1 MITLV
6 KNIRQLVTPLGSD
19 PVSGLRMG
27 ELAVRDSVCMVI
39 RGDKISAVG
48 AADATLKADHVIDA
62 AGGVVVPGL
71 VDACATAGRGARG
84 PLHAEDSEAE
94 LGRLRVGMETLL
106 RHGTTSAEI
115 RAVTPDGEEGLE
127 EILAC
132 IQQLIHRV
140 PLRLSIAF
148 LAAPRRDE
156 NSERSDRITTLIG
169 EMIPSISRR
178 RLATTCVVLC
188 GENGY
193 GRKEARAVLR
203 AARGAGLELKVQAAG
218 TDAEAMLAAG
228 DLAAGA
234 IDHLSGTS
242 FAARPLALLK
252 KAGAIPILHPGSS
265 LAEGGP
271 RPPARPLVEAGLAVA
286 LGSSADLAAG
296 GVLSLWTGISLAV
309 RELDLSLAEAIVA
322 ATLNAAAAIGVSHQ
336 VGTLEPGKLAD
347 FAILELDDYRRIPD
361 FIVGLPV
368 RTVVVGGRE
377 AARG

>member
-19 PVSGLRMG
+19 PASGLRMG
-27 ELAVRDSVCMVI
+27 EIAVRENVSLVI
-39 RGDKISAVG
+39 RGDRISAVS
-48 AADATLKADHVIDA
+48 ATNDALKADHVIDA

-71 VDACATAGRGARG
+71 VDACATAGCGARS
-84 PLHAEDSEAE
+84 PLRDEDPEAE

-106 RHGTTSAEI
+106 RHGTTSAEV
-115 RAVTPDGEEGLE
+115 RAVASNGEEGLE

-132 IQQLIHRV
+132 IQQLTHRV
-140 PLRLSIAF
+140 SLRLSIAF
-148 LAAPRRDE
+148 LGAPRPGVS
-156 NSERSDRITTLIG
+156 SERSDRITTLIG
-169 EMIPSISRR
+169 ETIPSVSRR

-203 AARGAGLELKVQAAG
+203 AARGAGLELKVQASGA
-218 TDAEAMLAAG
+218 DAEAMLAAG

-252 KAGAIPILHPGSS
+252 KAGAIPILLPGSS
-265 LAEGGP
+265 LVGRGP
-271 RPPARPLVEAGLAVA
+271 RPPGRPLVEAGLAVA
-286 LGSSADLAAG
+286 LGSSADLGSG
-296 GVLSLWTGISLAV
+296 GVLSLWTGVSLAV
-309 RELDLSLAEAIVA
+309 REHGLSLAEAIVA

-347 FAILELDDYRRIPD
+347 FAILELDEYRHIPD

-377 AARG
+377 VARG